1 MKWHSTMPSVML
13 LALLLAGAGLGV
25 DARAQEEKQ
34 EPAKGVPAALPKG
47 KKLVLKDGSFQLVRE
62 YEQKGDRVRFYSVE
76 RSGWE
81 EIPAELVDWEATR
94 RAEKEAVQ
102 RKEEA
107 LEQLRAIEMAERAA
121 TIDVDAS
128 IEVAPGVFLP
138 ENEGLFVLDGRA
150 VLPLTQLL
158 SEIKRDKGQTLK
170 QILIPIPIIPTR
182 HRVSVPGK
190 RALLRLTT
198 GQPEFYMRTADDR
211 EPELELIRARVRG
224 DAREV
229 EVLNTH
235 ITGDQVGE
243 RQTIS
248 VERWQVARRVWKL
261 TVSQSLEPGEY
272 AIAEIL
278 PGEGMN
284 YYVWDFGVDR
294 PAAKK

>member
-1 MKWHSTMPSVML
+1 MKAYSAIPSLL
-13 LALLLAGAGLGV
+13 LALVLPVLGMAV
-25 DARAQEEKQ
+25 DAHAQEEKQ

-62 YEQKGDRVRFYSVE
+62 YEQKGDRVRYYSVE

-107 LEQLRAIEMAERAA
+107 LEQMRAIELAERAA

-128 IEVAPGVFLP
+128 IEIAPGVFLP
-138 ENEGLFVLDGRA
+138 ENEGLYVLDGRA

-190 RALLRLTT
+190 RAILRLTT

-211 EPELELIRARVRG
+211 EPELEVIRARVRG
-224 DAREV
+224 EVREV
-229 EVLNTH
+229 EVIDTNV
-235 ITGDQVGE
+235 VGE
-243 RQTIS
+243 QYGDRKTVVVQ
-248 VERWQVARRVWKL
+248 RWQVARRVWKL
-261 TVSQSLEPGEY
+261 TVGETLEPGEY